1 MGTTLPKQLLFLAAA
16 LIVVVTM
23 VSTHRLTSIMKE
35 EERQKVLVWAESV
48 AQRAELVAYTEKL
61 FDELAAEEKVK
72 ADRLAEAYRILQ
84 QPNPGTDLT
93 FVTNFL
99 FNNTTIPVFIE
110 NESGPNYDK
119 NIPDPPPG
127 VSREAH
133 LESWRSTMMERYPPI
148 HFEDVGQ
155 KVYYS
160 ESVRL
165 TELRTAM
172 NDLIESFISEILLN
186 SASVPVLLVDS
197 MGTRIVKSQGV
208 DVTQLQDSAALKAKL
223 MDMAGDHLPLPIQ
236 WPGQGLHL
244 VFYEESALLTQ
255 LRLFPA
261 VQLILIGAFLLV
273 AYLVF
278 SASRRAE
285 QNRVWVGMAKETAH
299 QLGTPLS
306 SLMAWS
312 NLLASR
318 GVDPEALHEMDKDI
332 SRLQVVA
339 ERFSKIGSQA
349 KLDPKDPI
357 GVVQETVDYMRPRVS
372 KHVALDAQLG
382 SSQGQALMSE
392 ALLSWVLEN
401 LMRNAVDAM
410 DGEGV
415 LTVRADW
422 QEDKFVIE
430 VEDNG
435 KGMSKAVQRKVFQP
449 GFTTKSRGWGLGLSL
464 AQRIVSEV
472 HQGQLTVA
480 WSEPGK
486 GTCFRIALSA

>member
-1 MGTTLPKQLLFLAAA
+1 MGTTLSKRLLFLAAA
-16 LIVVVTM
+16 LIVGVTM
-23 VSTHRLTSIMKE
+23 VSTHRLANIMKE

-48 AQRAELVAYTEKL
+48 AQRAELVTYTEKL
-61 FDELAAEEKVK
+61 FAELAEEEKVK
-72 ADRLAEAYRILQ
+72 ADRLAEAYKILQ
-84 QPNPGTDLT
+84 QPNPATDLT

-119 NIPDPPPG
+119 NIPAPPPG
-127 VSREAH
+127 VSKEEH
-133 LESWRSTMMERYPPI
+133 LERWRLASKEKYPPI
-148 HFEDVGQ
+148 RFDDVGQ
-155 KVYYS
+155 TVYYS

-172 NDLIESFISEILLN
+172 NDLIESFISEIMAN
-186 SASVPVLLVDS
+186 TASVPVLLVDS
-197 MGTRIVKSQGV
+197 LGTRIVKSHGI
-208 DVTQLQDSAALKAKL
+208 DTTKLQTPEALRAKL
-223 MDMAGDHLPLPIQ
+223 LDMAGDHMPVPIQ

-244 VFYEESALLTQ
+244 VFFEESALLTQ

-261 VQLILIGAFLLV
+261 VQLLLIGAFLLV

-278 SASRRAE
+278 SSSRRAE

-318 GVDPEALHEMDKDI
+318 GVDPEAIGEMDKDI
-332 SRLQVVA
+332 ARLQVVA

-349 KLDPKDPI
+349 NLALDDPI
-357 GVVQETVDYMRPRVS
+357 AAVQDTVDYMRPRVS
-372 KHVALDAQLG
+372 KHVELRSQIGGDRGQLK
-382 SSQGQALMSE
+382 MSR

-401 LMRNAVDAM
+401 LVRNAVDAM

-415 LTVRADW
+415 LTVRAAWEGDMF
-422 QEDKFVIE
+422 QID

-435 KGMSKAVQRKVFQP
+435 KGMSKAVQRKVFEP

-464 AQRIVSEV
+464 AHRIVTEV
-472 HQGQLTVA
+472 HGGQLTVA

-486 GTCFRIALSA
+486 GTCFRIVLPA

>member
-1 MGTTLPKQLLFLAAA
+1 M
-16 LIVVVTM
+16 
-23 VSTHRLTSIMKE
+23 
-35 EERQKVLVWAESV
+35 
-48 AQRAELVAYTEKL
+48 
-61 FDELAAEEKVK
+61 
-72 ADRLAEAYRILQ
+72 
-84 QPNPGTDLT
+84 
-93 FVTNFL
+93 
-99 FNNTTIPVFIE
+99 
-110 NESGPNYDK
+110 
-119 NIPDPPPG
+119 
-127 VSREAH
+127 
-133 LESWRSTMMERYPPI
+133 
-148 HFEDVGQ
+148 
-155 KVYYS
+155 
-160 ESVRL
+160 
-165 TELRTAM
+165 
-172 NDLIESFISEILLN
+172 
-186 SASVPVLLVDS
+186 
-197 MGTRIVKSQGV
+197 

-223 MDMAGDHLPLPIQ
+223 TDMAGDHLPLPIQ

-382 SSQGQALMSE
+382 PNQGQVLMSE